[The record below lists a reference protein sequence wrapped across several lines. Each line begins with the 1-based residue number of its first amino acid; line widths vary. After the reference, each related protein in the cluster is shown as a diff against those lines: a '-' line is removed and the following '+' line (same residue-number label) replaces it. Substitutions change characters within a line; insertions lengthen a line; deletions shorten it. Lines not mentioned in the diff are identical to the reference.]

1 MRLASYKVEYKTGTV
16 RMIQSNLLLQDT
28 KDMEMIEFWENRL
41 TQLKQP
47 FMVVYRE
54 VEGAMLYSIF
64 TDLRKKG
71 SAFR

>member
-1 MRLASYKVEYKTGTV
+1 MKLSSYKVEYQVGKV
-16 RMIQSNLLLQDT
+16 RMIQSNILIQDVA
-28 KDMEMIEFWENRL
+28 DMETVEFWEERL
-41 TQLKQP
+41 KKLKQP

-54 VEGAMLYSIF
+54 VDGAVLYSIF

>member
-1 MRLASYKVEYKTGTV
+1 MKLAQYQIEYQTGKV
-16 RMIQSNLLLQDT
+16 RMIASNLLIQDV
-28 KDMEMIEFWENRL
+28 KDMETVEYWEERL
-41 TQLKQP
+41 KSLKQP

-54 VEGAMLYSIF
+54 VEGSMLYSIF

>member
-1 MRLASYKVEYKTGTV
+1 MKLASYKIEYKTGPV
-16 RMIQSNLLLQDT
+16 RMIQSNLLLKDVR
-28 KDMEMIEFWENRL
+28 DMEAVEFWEGRL
-41 TQLKQP
+41 KELKQP

-54 VEGAMLYSIF
+54 VDGVVLYSIF